1 MTCRVRGKKQERGKK
16 EHREANKKLRKK
28 EKKRTE
34 IKKEKY
40 RKKERMNNNK
50 NIIPLSISS
59 VETLPKYVEI
69 LCWNLCFENKRRG
82 RTGGITAPFLSLW
95 DHNDDKESI
104 TVLL

>member
-1 MTCRVRGKKQERGKK
+1 MTYRVRKKATKNKGTQGIKQEC
-16 EHREANKKLRKK
+16 K
-28 EKKRTE
+28 EKEGRINRRSKTCYKHK
-34 IKKEKY
+34 I
-40 RKKERMNNNK
+40 
-50 NIIPLSISS
+50 LSFSS

-82 RTGGITAPFLSLW
+82 GRGGITALSISLW